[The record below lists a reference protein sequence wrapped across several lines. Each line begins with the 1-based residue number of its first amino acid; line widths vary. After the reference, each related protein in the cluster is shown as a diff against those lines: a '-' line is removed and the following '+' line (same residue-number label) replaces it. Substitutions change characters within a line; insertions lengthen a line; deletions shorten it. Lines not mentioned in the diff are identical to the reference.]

1 MKNLLITLLLYLVP
15 LVAHS
20 QEPCMD
26 PYYSEVQI
34 TNYISTKSRDLIT
47 LEIYVPALLE
57 HYKDGNTV
65 VILDSYM
72 GGTNILIIEEMV
84 QFTQIGGNLLISPKD
99 GGLQLAGFVK
109 DNNKLIITYK
119 K

>member
-1 MKNLLITLLLYLVP
+1 
-15 LVAHS
+15 
-20 QEPCMD
+20 
-26 PYYSEVQI
+26 
-34 TNYISTKSRDLIT
+34 
-47 LEIYVPALLE
+47 
-57 HYKDGNTV
+57 
-65 VILDSYM
+65 
-72 GGTNILIIEEMV
+72 TNILIIEEMV